1 MVSGPVLES
10 MSGIVDGCPENVKK
24 MAQQIFKH
32 TIELQG
38 TITTY
43 DQPAYQVRAENE
55 NIMIKT

>member
-1 MVSGPVLES
+1 